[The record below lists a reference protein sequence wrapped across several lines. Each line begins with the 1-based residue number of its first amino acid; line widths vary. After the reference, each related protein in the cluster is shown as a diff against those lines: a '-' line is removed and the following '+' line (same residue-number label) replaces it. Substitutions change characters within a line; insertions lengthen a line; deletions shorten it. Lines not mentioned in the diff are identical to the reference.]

1 MTPKYCQICDDPQK
15 ISTKSSYPKKY
26 SFFSKPQKNI
36 EIQNFEPPKM
46 TQADACMKISEYPP
60 PLPQA
65 FSTYPGILIPVPK
78 YLIAS
83 ECSKG
88 SDEAEHLCL

>member
-1 MTPKYCQICDDPQK
+1 MTPKNIHKIFIPQK
-15 ISTKSSYPKKY
+15 IFIFLKTT
-26 SFFSKPQKNI
+26 KNI

-46 TQADACMKISEYPP
+46 TQANACMKISEYPP

-65 FSTYPGILIPVPK
+65 FPTYPGILIPVPK